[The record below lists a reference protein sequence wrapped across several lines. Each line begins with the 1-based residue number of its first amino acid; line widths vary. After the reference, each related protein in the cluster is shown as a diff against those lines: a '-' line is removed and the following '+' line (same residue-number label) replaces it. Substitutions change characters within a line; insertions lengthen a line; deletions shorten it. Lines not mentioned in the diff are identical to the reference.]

1 MSIRWPELIAAI
13 EDMSTAYEERN
24 GVRPDSIIL
33 PGLTMAD
40 VLPYA
45 TGVTLLECGW
55 MDWGAERRDA
65 VVRALRGD
73 GNSPRPIAVTTEG
86 RGNHE

>member
-13 EDMSTAYEERN
+13 EDMSTAYEEQH

-40 VLPYA
+40 VLPY
-45 TGVTLLECGW
+45 GVGLDLLRAGW
-55 MDWGAERRDA
+55 MDWGAERR
-65 VVRALRGD
+65 LTELT
-73 GNSPRPIAVTTEG
+73 IA
-86 RGNHE
+86 RRSN